1 MWRARVKKYGA
12 LLRDYTCLNPP
23 ASRAELITI
32 GRGIIPSVVPDEVRI
47 GAAWQ
52 LIVAA
57 YSLTLAPLGW
67 TAETWPGDEV
77 VLRRGADEL
86 RPWSELSAVVD
97 GGTPIAAWRE
107 RCVRAG
113 IGELI
118 LGTEPEVVKG

>member
-1 MWRARVKKYGA
+1 
-12 LLRDYTCLNPP
+12 
-23 ASRAELITI
+23 RAELIKI
-32 GRGIIPSVVPDEVRI
+32 GRAIIPSVVPDEVRI

-57 YSLTLAPLGW
+57 YSLTPAPLGW
-67 TAETWPGDEV
+67 TAEAMAGQEV

-97 GGTPIAAWRE
+97 GGTPIAAWRV

-113 IGELI
+113 SGGQI
-118 LGTEPEVVKG
+118 LGNEPEVVKG

>member
-1 MWRARVKKYGA
+1 
-12 LLRDYTCLNPP
+12 
-23 ASRAELITI
+23 
-32 GRGIIPSVVPDEVRI
+32 
-47 GAAWQ
+47 
-52 LIVAA
+52 
-57 YSLTLAPLGW
+57 
-67 TAETWPGDEV
+67 V